1 MKRKGIAPIFAILLV
16 LAIVFTIGTGY
27 QPVADFFGGD
37 DTIDGCLTAE
47 PTYGRMEC
55 EPIAGTLKSETSI
68 SANDMRGWN
77 TLNIITCGDTENSPS
92 CGEFYVTCN
101 SNKFIFQASEVPSCQ
116 IGGADWCEVDVNN
129 GAPTTITSSMTLG
142 EKIKMGG
149 CFNRPAYSGALCIG
163 CSWESGKAYES
174 FIPYGLNKYDSNG
187 LKTQLSA
194 TSCDIDKEDDVITHC
209 GGDDDCQKAFSGTTR
224 LDWNAWV
231 NYVDGYDELLDIDER
246 LVTYLGS
253 PAYCTSVS
261 GGAELYSFT
270 EVTTQ
275 GGTCYILPDNKIKS
289 VDCCP
294 GSETANA
301 ICEDDFQWHAKI
313 ITPDPLE
320 PCPDGYTRVG
330 DDCVRDAECLVSF
343 DCTGY
348 GQYVRD
354 YSEPIPTVVKYGCVS
369 GECVLQDKKAVEC
382 TPPNYGCASG
392 YVCDPATFKCELQ
405 EGLEIICGDGIC
417 MKPYEDS
424 FYCPQDCGEESERTL
439 GMYFSIIARAV
450 ILALII
456 TSILWMIVNFLIPVR
471 VIATQLTGGII
482 NRPQTWA
489 VLFLVITL
497 ALLGVS
503 L

>member
-1 MKRKGIAPIFAILLV
+1 MKRKGIAPIFAILIV

-27 QPVADFFGGD
+27 QPVADFLGGD
-37 DTIDGCLTAE
+37 DTIDGCLAAE
-47 PTYGRMEC
+47 PTYGRFEC
-55 EPIAGTLKSETSI
+55 VEMPPTTSETSI
-68 SANDMRGWN
+68 SANDMREWS
-77 TLNIITCGDTENSPS
+77 TLNMITCGDTENSKE
-92 CGEFYVTCN
+92 CGVLSVRCN
-101 SNKFIFQASEVPSCQ
+101 SNKFVFQASDLSECY
-116 IGGADWCEVDVNN
+116 IGSSNWCERDVIP
-129 GAPTTITSSMTLG
+129 GTETAIKTSANLG
-142 EKIKMGG
+142 DKIKMGG
-149 CFNRPAYSGALCIG
+149 CFNRPAYSGYLCLG
-163 CSWESGKAYES
+163 CSWESGTVYEAFRPYVLYQYES
-174 FIPYGLNKYDSNG
+174 NG
-187 LKTQLSA
+187 NVVRTNTKNCEISDDLS
-194 TSCDIDKEDDVITHC
+194 KVVTHC
-209 GGDDDCQKAFSGTTR
+209 GGDEGCESAFKGTTR
-224 LDWNAWV
+224 VEFGNFI